1 MARTLRL
8 EALVGEVYRVMA
20 EPKSSSDRQDTTTLS
35 HMNVWVAGSIGS
47 TSVSTAKGTSSLLTR
62 WASS

>member
-1 MARTLRL
+1 MSRTLRL

-20 EPKSSSDRQDTTTLS
+20 EPKPSSDRQDTTTLS
-35 HMNVWVAGSIGS
+35 HVNLWVEDSIGS
-47 TSVSTAKGTSSLLTR
+47 TCVSTPNGTSSLPTR